1 MSARLRDRPPVRAVC
16 FDVYGTLVDISTDE
30 GRGAV
35 WTGLSRELRRRG
47 FAVAPEQLHRRYRE
61 EVRRRLRDRSE
72 RHPEID
78 VPRIF
83 ATVLHHLGVAATPG
97 LATALARRFRALST
111 LRLAAFPDALPTL
124 HALRTRVSLAAVSDA
139 QRLFLEPELRAVGLA
154 GHFDVLVV
162 SSDHGFRKPDPRL
175 FHLALEQLGVPA
187 AAALHVGDNPDRDVA
202 GARAAGLLGVHLDRT
217 SPPPH
222 PDHTVSSLLD
232 LLRWPGLYTR

>member
-1 MSARLRDRPPVRAVC
+1 VC

-30 GRGAV
+30 DRSAV
-35 WTGLSRELRRRG
+35 WTGLSRELRHRG
-47 FAVAPEQLHRRYRE
+47 YAATPDQLHRRYRE
-61 EVRRRLRDRSE
+61 EVRRRLRDRHE

-83 ATVLHHLGVAATPG
+83 ATVLHRLGGAPDPG
-97 LATALARRFRALST
+97 LAATLARRFRALST

-175 FHLALEQLGVPA
+175 FRLALEQLGVPA
-187 AAALHVGDNPDRDVA
+187 TAALHVGDNPDRDVA
-202 GARAAGLLGVHLDRT
+202 GARAAGLLGVHLDRAGT
-217 SPPPH
+217 PPH

-232 LLRWPGLYTR
+232 LLRWVQPRTR